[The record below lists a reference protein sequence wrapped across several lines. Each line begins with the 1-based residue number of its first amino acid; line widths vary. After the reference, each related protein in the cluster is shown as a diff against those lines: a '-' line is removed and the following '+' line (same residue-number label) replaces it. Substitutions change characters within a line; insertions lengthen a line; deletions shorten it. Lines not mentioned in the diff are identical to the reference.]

1 MGAKVDKIIPG
12 FPRVIGGVLVDNPV
26 WLAPMAG
33 ITFGSLRRFY
43 GELGAGL
50 VHTEMVSAVGL
61 CHKGRRTKEL
71 LSGCDEERPVALQLF
86 GANADDLARG
96 AEIALGLRRF
106 EALEVNMACP
116 MPKVT
121 KRGCG
126 SRLLYDQREA
136 ASIVKTLKRF
146 GLPVWS
152 KVRIMPPELS
162 ATTADFCGELFAAGA
177 DFIFVHGR
185 TAAQRY
191 DGTASRDEVEKVA
204 ASFPG
209 LVGGSGDCYTE
220 ADFRDYLDRGCAAV
234 LAARGILKDVFMI
247 PKVLK
252 SLGAE
257 IPPEFIEPSPDLQS
271 ELLLELGRNIYNTEG
286 QALALMIARRML
298 AALFKGFP
306 GAAQLRRRGALVRT
320 WQEMENL
327 LLNWEDIPM
336 MPEVEFSKEKFPH
349 GVIGEF

>member
-1 MGAKVDKIIPG
+1 MGSKVDKIIPG
-12 FPRVIGGVLVDNPV
+12 FPRAIGGVLVGNPV

-61 CHKGRRTKEL
+61 CHKGRKTKEL

-191 DGTASRDEVEKVA
+191 DGTASRDEVEKVEA
-204 ASFPG
+204 
-209 LVGGSGDCYTE
+209 E
-220 ADFRDYLDRGCAAV
+220 ADGPRILSRQNPKRSFVDRKSRDAYDEGFKLGACSAVREYIENLEYDARQLGIRESYAEALKDIPVIVCTSKGQETDKIWGLRQGAVDYLV
-234 LAARGILKDVFMI
+234 KPLN
-247 PKVLK
+247 
-252 SLGAE
+252 
-257 IPPEFIEPSPDLQS
+257 PE
-271 ELLLELGRNIYNTEG
+271 ELLKRV
-286 QALALMIARRML
+286 
-298 AALFKGFP
+298 AALP
-306 GAAQLRRRGALVRT
+306 
-320 WQEMENL
+320 
-327 LLNWEDIPM
+327 
-336 MPEVEFSKEKFPH
+336 
-349 GVIGEF
+349 